1 MRGSVLGKL
10 GMVVVIA
17 LSILVSAVRPIAHP
31 LGHLFPQLHGF
42 TRMSLLSESPDT
54 DSMSLPAP
62 VVGDVHLIAPS
73 LVVGLL
79 LLVLK
84 ARRAAFRPVPLR
96 RLKLPARSAERSSL
110 PSD

>member
-54 DSMSLPAP
+54 DSTSLPAP
-62 VVGDVHLIAPS
+62 AVSDAHMIAPP

-84 ARRAAFRPVPLR
+84 TRRTTFRPVSFR
-96 RLKLPARSAERSSL
+96 RLKLPARSADRSSL